1 VCNQSFRDRSVKIHR
16 ISPATKKNLKD
27 MDTPTKECHD
37 IGYISQN
44 LDSWKLGAEAMPT
57 AFIHTF
63 DEVKAATDAT
73 VPRELDYK

>member
-1 VCNQSFRDRSVKIHR
+1 
-16 ISPATKKNLKD
+16 